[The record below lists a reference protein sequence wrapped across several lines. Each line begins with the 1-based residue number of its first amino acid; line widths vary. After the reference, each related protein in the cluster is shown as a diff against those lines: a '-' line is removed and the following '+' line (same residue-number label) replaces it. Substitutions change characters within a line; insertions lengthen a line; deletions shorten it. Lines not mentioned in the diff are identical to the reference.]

1 MNSSL
6 SAIAVLA
13 SLLFICS
20 NSGSASW
27 LNNDCGSE
35 YQGAVGPWTALL
47 QENGQLFCAGTL
59 ITKCKY
65 ATGVSLNNKP
75 KKNYFNQ
82 LILNLSIHSLLTHP

>member
-75 KKNYFNQ
+75 KKSYFYK
-82 LILNLSIHSLLTHP
+82 LISILSIHSLLTHY